1 MTATLDTQTG
11 RARVLGAAAELFVA
25 QGYAGTTLRQ
35 IAEAAGIKA
44 GSVYHHFDSKEDLF
58 VAVLDDGIVVMIDAF
73 EDAAASLAGDESVS
87 DRLAAHV
94 RAHLSAVFEHGPFT
108 TAHVTA
114 FYSAP
119 EELRE
124 RLIVRRNDYE
134 AHWKILVKELL
145 PHLPAKERRLHQ
157 LLLFGAMNNAIEWF
171 DPAGT
176 VSLKRLS
183 ALITEQFLN
192 GVGADA

>member
-1 MTATLDTQTG
+1 
-11 RARVLGAAAELFVA
+11 
-25 QGYAGTTLRQ
+25 
-35 IAEAAGIKA
+35 
-44 GSVYHHFDSKEDLF
+44 
-58 VAVLDDGIVVMIDAF
+58 MIDAF

-171 DPAGT
+171 DSSGS